1 MIVKF
6 CLSVCTRRYVPY
18 LFLFLIVIDEVVSD
32 GTAARSN
39 HQNYQAH
46 LTLTNKFE
54 ANDM

>member
-1 MIVKF
+1 MKF

-18 LFLFLIVIDEVVSD
+18 LFLFLMVIDEVVSD